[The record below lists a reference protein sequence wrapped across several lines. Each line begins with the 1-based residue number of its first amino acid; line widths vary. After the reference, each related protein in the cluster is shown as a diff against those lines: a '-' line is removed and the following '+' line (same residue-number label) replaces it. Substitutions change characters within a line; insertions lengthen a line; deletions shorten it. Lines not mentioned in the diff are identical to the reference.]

1 MDGGILEGM
10 GVARGTGTLS
20 ARITLR
26 FTKDELALIDQAA
39 SLLGQSRT
47 QFLRE
52 TAIRTAEEVIREID
66 RDGA

>member
-1 MDGGILEGM
+1 M
-10 GVARGTGTLS
+10 AQGTGILS

-52 TAIRTAEEVIREID
+52 TAIRAAEEVIREID